1 MPEDKDAL
9 FGRLA
14 VEREYVAQ
22 EQLDE
27 AREAQERGAEA
38 MGVRMPMAQILVS
51 KGLITKDQ
59 AQDLANA
66 VAVQT
71 GEASIVAGY
80 EVVSKLGQG
89 GMGAVYKARQVETG
103 QYVALKI
110 LPPSLASEA
119 MVKRFQR
126 EADVTSKLDHE
137 HIVGC
142 VEFGFDKRRKCHF
155 CALEFVEG
163 EDLGKRLKRTGA
175 IPEGE
180 AVGIALQIARAL
192 QHAHA
197 NGLVHRDVKPEN
209 IMITPAGASKLLDLG
224 LARPANMEATRFTQ
238 SGMFV
243 GSPYYASPEQ
253 ALGNRD
259 IDTRADI
266 YSLGA
271 TLYHMVTGTPPFAG
285 STVMEVLQKHVHE
298 KVPWPADVKPE
309 LSDGVCRAIARM
321 MAKKPEER
329 HQDPTGLIRDL
340 DALAAGREPEIGLAP
355 LDDSSVAPAVK
366 PRARRP
372 RPAARARREG
382 RAGRQGEASARPRQG
397 PHRAGRGRAA
407 SARSQRAHVR
417 ARIRGRGRPHRP
429 AQVERR
435 LPLARRPRPE
445 TVHGPLPAMT
455 RPRRARHR
463 SRMLRRRMPLRPGRH
478 PRRRPETPRGPATGR
493 SSATGH
499 RSTSWPNG
507 RASTGGCGTAPLR
520 ST

>member
-1 MPEDKDAL
+1 MPEDKDIL

-14 VEREYVAQ
+14 VEREYVAHVAQ
-22 EQLDE
+22 EQVDE

-38 MGVRMPMAQILVS
+38 MGMRMPMAQILVS
-51 KGLITKDQ
+51 KGLLTKDQ

-110 LPPSLASEA
+110 LPPSLANEA

-175 IPEGE
+175 MPEGE
-180 AVGIALQIARAL
+180 AAAIARQIARAL
-192 QHAHA
+192 QHANA

-253 ALGNRD
+253 ALGSRD

-271 TLYHMVTGTPPFAG
+271 TLYHMITGTPPFAG

-309 LSDGVCRAIARM
+309 LSDGVCRVIARM

-329 HQDPTGLIRDL
+329 YQDPTGLI
-340 DALAAGREPEIGLAP
+340 
-355 LDDSSVAPAVK
+355 
-366 PRARRP
+366 
-372 RPAARARREG
+372 
-382 RAGRQGEASARPRQG
+382 
-397 PHRAGRGRAA
+397 
-407 SARSQRAHVR
+407 
-417 ARIRGRGRPHRP
+417 
-429 AQVERR
+429 
-435 LPLARRPRPE
+435 
-445 TVHGPLPAMT
+445 
-455 RPRRARHR
+455 
-463 SRMLRRRMPLRPGRH
+463 
-478 PRRRPETPRGPATGR
+478 
-493 SSATGH
+493 
-499 RSTSWPNG
+499 
-507 RASTGGCGTAPLR
+507 
-520 ST
+520 